1 MDTNLVSTNSMS
13 ASDAAVI
20 GGVAGSIITSLLIF
34 AFVMFILQVIAGWK
48 IFAKAGEPGWKALIP
63 IYNTYIF
70 YKIVGMKNYFWGV
83 LGLAVLAGIVA
94 GATGF
99 DSNNLQNNSM
109 SGANLV
115 GAITYIVTGVIS
127 CVIEI
132 IYCVRTSNAFGH
144 GVGFT
149 LGLIFLNPLF
159 LLILGFGSSKYDKKL
174 VASWTKK

>member
-1 MDTNLVSTNSMS
+1 
-13 ASDAAVI
+13 
-20 GGVAGSIITSLLIF
+20 
-34 AFVMFILQVIAGWK
+34 
-48 IFAKAGEPGWKALIP
+48 
-63 IYNTYIF
+63 
-70 YKIVGMKNYFWGV
+70 
-83 LGLAVLAGIVA
+83 
-94 GATGF
+94 
-99 DSNNLQNNSM
+99 M